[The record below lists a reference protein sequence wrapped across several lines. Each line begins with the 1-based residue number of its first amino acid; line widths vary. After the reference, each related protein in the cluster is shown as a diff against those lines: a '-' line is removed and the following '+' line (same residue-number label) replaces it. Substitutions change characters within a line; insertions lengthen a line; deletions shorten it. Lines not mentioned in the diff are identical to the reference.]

1 MSGLDAMI
9 EMFVSGVVMEPRS
22 KNPVLV
28 LKSGD
33 GRHLLPVWVG
43 IMEAGAVAAVLEEV
57 VPPRPMTHDLMAS
70 MLADLGARMV
80 SVEVTRIEN
89 DIFYASIHLDQGGR
103 SLVLD
108 ARPSDA
114 VALALR
120 TGAPVMVAEEVIET
134 AGIVVEASLDDG
146 AAQEELQEVLAS
158 LPDEVFGKYKM

>member
-1 MSGLDAMI
+1 VSGSDAMI

-22 KNPVLV
+22 KTPVLV
-28 LKSGD
+28 LKD
-33 GRHLLPVWVG
+33 AEGRHLLPIWVG

-70 MLADLGARMV
+70 VLADLGAKVV
-80 SVEVTRIEN
+80 SVQVSRIEN
-89 DIFYASIHLDQGGR
+89 DTFYAVIELEQDGR
-103 SLVLD
+103 SVTLD

-114 VALALR
+114 VAIALR
-120 TGAPVMVAEEVIET
+120 TGAPVMVAVDVIKT
-134 AGIVVEASLDDG
+134 AGIVVETSLEDG